1 MEVTNPFFSIIIL
14 CWNSNPTIL
23 RCLEALNAQTIQDF
37 EILLIDNGSTEPIS
51 SELVGKYPHLT
62 INFFRLEHNIGFA
75 GGNNFATSHAAGN
88 YLVLL
93 NADAFPNQDWL
104 ENICKGILK
113 HPNCFYASKL
123 IMNNCPE
130 RLDGTGDVYHVSGLV
145 WRKSHNTLIS
155 SFPEQEMEVFSA
167 CGAAAVYPINA
178 YRQVNGFDD
187 DYFSYVEDIDLGFR
201 LRLIGYRCIYLPNA
215 VVHHL
220 GSGSTSR
227 RSDLSVY
234 YGQRNLVWTFVKDM
248 PGIFLWLLLPLHLLT
263 NLILL
268 ALAIF
273 RRQGLITLRAKRDAL
288 LKLPEM
294 FNKRKQIQSTRTAPT
309 RKLMSVMDW
318 SPFSPINKLI
328 HK

>member
-1 MEVTNPFFSIIIL
+1 MDMKNPIFSIIIL
-14 CWNSNPTIL
+14 CWNSNPTITL
-23 RCLEALNAQTIQDF
+23 CLEALNAQTINDF

-51 SELVGKYPHLT
+51 SDLVGKFPHLS
-62 INFFRLEHNIGFA
+62 IRFFRLEHNIGFA

-93 NADAFPNQDWL
+93 NADAFPDEDWL
-104 ENICKGILK
+104 EYIRRGILK
-113 HPNCFYASKL
+113 YPNCFYASKL
-123 IMNNCPE
+123 IMENSPE

-155 SFPEQEMEVFSA
+155 SLPDQEMEVFSA
-167 CGAAAVYPINA
+167 CGAAAVYPITA
-178 YRQVNGFDD
+178 YRLVNGFDD

-201 LRLIGYRCIYLPNA
+201 LRLIGYRCIYLPSA
-215 VVHHL
+215 VVHHV

-268 ALAIF
+268 ALAVF
-273 RRQGLITLRAKRDAL
+273 RRQGLITLRAKWDAL
-288 LKLPEM
+288 LKLPKM
-294 FNKRKQIQSTRTAPT
+294 LNKRKQIQSSRTVPT
-309 RKLMSVMDW
+309 RKLMSMMDW
-318 SPFSPINKLI
+318 SPISPINKLI